1 MQITCYFSDAL
12 FLSYVEGGN
21 GDAQR
26 SQESGGWLQDPA
38 LNRIAQMINFAQ
50 SWFGA
55 GFTAY
60 YELTLQKEWG
70 WPLEIAPG

>member
-1 MQITCYFSDAL
+1 
-12 FLSYVEGGN
+12 
-21 GDAQR
+21 
-26 SQESGGWLQDPA
+26 LQDPA

-55 GFTAY
+55 GFIAY